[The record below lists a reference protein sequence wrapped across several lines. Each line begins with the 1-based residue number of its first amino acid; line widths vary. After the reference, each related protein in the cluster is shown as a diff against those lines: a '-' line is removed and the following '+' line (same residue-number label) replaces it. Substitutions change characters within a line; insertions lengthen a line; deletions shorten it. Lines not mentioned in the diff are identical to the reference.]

1 MVQPTAET
9 LCIRSQ
15 ALSCER
21 RAPGGPAVQIAKAFV
36 AEVTP
41 MRRRAKIDL
50 VRSRRPRR
58 RLHGRGTSPLAIT
71 ATTTLSTS
79 ASRVVPPSML
89 ALAAKPTSFQVR
101 VLRPRN
107 RTGPS
112 SCPAALVSKKLH
124 F

>member
-79 ASRVVPPSML
+79 ASRV
-89 ALAAKPTSFQVR
+89 
-101 VLRPRN
+101 
-107 RTGPS
+107 
-112 SCPAALVSKKLH
+112 CPAQHVGAGGEADKLPGEGLASTQQNWT
-124 F
+124 